1 MTMAKCVIPKGLTPV
16 THRDET
22 TNGPILDEISEEEIK
37 YVQQDVR
44 VFFNDDQAGGHVGA
58 LYVTTRRVF
67 WLSDTDAPN
76 GFSITFHNIA
86 MHAIS
91 RDPESFPHSCIYLQ
105 IDTGELYESDE
116 EEEEE
121 GQEIITELRIVPS
134 IDESLETVFQ
144 ALCDCAAL
152 NPDPEVEGD
161 DPDGDFFFDEDEV
174 LEGAEGDEREEMLSR
189 FDEMLQISPDMENVH
204 ELVLDDPER
213 YEDEEEA

>member
-1 MTMAKCVIPKGLTPV
+1 MVKCVIPKGLTPV
-16 THRDET
+16 TNRDEA

-44 VFFNDDQAGGHVGA
+44 VFFNDDQAGGNVGA

-91 RDPESFPHSCIYLQ
+91 RDPESFPHSCIYMQ

-134 IDESLETVFQ
+134 TDESLETVFQ

-161 DPDGDFFFDEDEV
+161 DAEGDFFFDEDEIH
-174 LEGAEGDEREEMLSR
+174 EGAEGDEREEMLNR